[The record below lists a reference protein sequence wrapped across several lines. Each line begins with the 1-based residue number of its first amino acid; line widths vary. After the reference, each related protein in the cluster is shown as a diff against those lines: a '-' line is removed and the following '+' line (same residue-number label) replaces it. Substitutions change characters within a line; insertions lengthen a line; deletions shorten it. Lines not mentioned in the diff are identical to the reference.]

1 MYVIVILSIVI
12 KIILIDMFIMRIRGN
27 WEEIG
32 NDVVI
37 IEKEYIYKYIGL
49 YIFYEGKVF
58 FLSIYW
64 NYIFKCLENIC
75 NIYF

>member
-1 MYVIVILSIVI
+1 
-12 KIILIDMFIMRIRGN
+12 MFIMRIRGN

-58 FLSIYW
+58 FLSIY
-64 NYIFKCLENIC
+64 
-75 NIYF
+75 